1 MSFDG
6 HCTIEDDLEVRG
18 VRVPCIVTSDAICFA
33 SLTAGLGLI
42 ALYGFHVSDHLFK
55 VDPMAYLYSTD
66 LAVLAAPSALRMGL
80 SLTTSILVH
89 WLDRGHCS
97 GIGSRGY
104 GYL

>member
-42 ALYGFHVSDHLFK
+42 A
-55 VDPMAYLYSTD
+55 LYSTD